1 MGCFLVPGL
10 AVEGAR
16 PHSGLILRFGALS
29 AKVQSYEDGNQ
40 QS

>member
-1 MGCFLVPGL
+1 MGCLLVPGL
-10 AVEGAR
+10 AVEDAR

-29 AKVQSYEDGNQ
+29 VKIQSYKDGNQ